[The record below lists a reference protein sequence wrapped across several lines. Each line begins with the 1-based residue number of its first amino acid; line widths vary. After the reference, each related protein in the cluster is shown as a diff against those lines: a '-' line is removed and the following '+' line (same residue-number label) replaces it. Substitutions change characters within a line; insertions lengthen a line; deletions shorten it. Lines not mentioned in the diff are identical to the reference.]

1 MIAGCRPTN
10 AGESGHKECKSCL
23 LDGRAD
29 ECRSFRKRANYILF
43 HVKDLYI
50 YSAKN
55 QIPLASEA
63 EP

>member
-23 LDGRAD
+23 LDGQSD
-29 ECRSFRKRANYILF
+29 ECRSFRKRANYKLF

-63 EP
+63 KS